1 MDKNTTLT
9 FTVENINQTPV
20 ELVDDP
26 SAPSWDDFLA
36 SGCQPS
42 ESEET
47 AHDNEEVENQKPQSY
62 DFLT

>member
-1 MDKNTTLT
+1 MDRNTTLT

-47 AHDNEEVENQKPQSY
+47 SEETAHDNEEVENQEP
-62 DFLT
+62 